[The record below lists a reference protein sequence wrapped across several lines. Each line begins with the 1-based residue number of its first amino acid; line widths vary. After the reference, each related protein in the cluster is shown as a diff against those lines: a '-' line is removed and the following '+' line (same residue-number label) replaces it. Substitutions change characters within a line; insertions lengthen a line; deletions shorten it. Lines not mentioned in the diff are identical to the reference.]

1 MAPSADQPRITSLD
15 FVRGVMLVASITV
28 NSLLATEPWF
38 AHAPWD
44 GVQPMDVIFPVF
56 VTLTGCG
63 LAFAFHRRV
72 KLGPLARRVAVLLL
86 VGLVYNAIALD
97 SWVGETW
104 WFTGVLQ
111 LYAGVVAVIGLLHL
125 VLRGWIAWGIATVVL
140 AAGHATLLA
149 VWARG
154 CEGGVLSAT
163 CNPSGVIDPMLF
175 GGIHLYHQGAAGYDP
190 VGLVALLGA
199 LISASAGATAGH
211 VLLAVRRR
219 SSRPAALTRPPGGG
233 VATATRGPRGG
244 VTAAI
249 LPLGALALAFALLA
263 QLSLWVPE
271 LVTGDVPLVMKRLWT
286 PPFAL
291 RVAAVTT
298 IALLVGHLIADRRR
312 LGPVTRVAIWPLV
325 ALGRNSLLVY
335 FGSHVV
341 MSVLERPTASGV
353 PIAEE
358 LAQNFA
364 IAGDAQLGFTVAA
377 LAFWILL
384 ACLMRRA
391 GVYLRP

>member
-1 MAPSADQPRITSLD
+1 M
-15 FVRGVMLVASITV
+15 
-28 NSLLATEPWF
+28 E
-38 AHAPWD
+38 
-44 GVQPMDVIFPVF
+44 
-56 VTLTGCG
+56 
-63 LAFAFHRRV
+63 
-72 KLGPLARRVAVLLL
+72 LGPLARRVAVLLL
-86 VGLVYNAIALD
+86 VGLVCNAIALD

-163 CNPSGVIDPMLF
+163 CNPSGMIDPMVF

-219 SSRPAALTRPPGGG
+219 SSRSAAAPSRAPRGG
-233 VATATRGPRGG
+233 VAT
-244 VTAAI
+244 AI
-249 LPLGALALAFALLA
+249 LPLGALAVAFALLA

-325 ALGRNSLLVY
+325 ALGRNSLLIY

-364 IAGDAQLGFTVAA
+364 IAGDAQLGFTMAA

-384 ACLMRRA
+384 ACLLRRA

>member
-1 MAPSADQPRITSLD
+1 MAFPVDPPRIASLD
-15 FVRGVMLVASITV
+15 LVRGVMLVASVAV

-44 GVQPMDVIFPVF
+44 GVQPLDVIFPVF
-56 VTLTGCG
+56 VTLTWCG

-72 KLGPLARRVAVLLL
+72 KLGPLARRGAVLLL

-97 SWVGETW
+97 YWVGETW

-125 VLRGWIAWGIATVVL
+125 VLRGWVAWGIATVVL

-163 CNPSGVIDPMLF
+163 CNPSGVIDPMVF

-199 LISASAGATAGH
+199 LIRASAGATAGH

-219 SSRPAALTRPPGGG
+219 SARGG
-233 VATATRGPRGG
+233 VA
-244 VTAAI
+244 AAI
-249 LPLGALALAFALLA
+249 LPLGARAVALALLG

-291 RVAAVTT
+291 RIAAVTT
-298 IALLVGHLIADRRR
+298 VALLIGHLIADRRR
-312 LGPVTRVAIWPLV
+312 LGPVTRAAIWPLV

-358 LAQNFA
+358 LAQNLA
-364 IAGDAQLGFTVAA
+364 VAGDAQLGFTVAA